1 MDRTLKF
8 LTDYAT
14 SLTYEQLPSDAIRQV
29 KRRVIDALGCAMG
42 GYTEDVPKLVR
53 GYAAEATAVNS
64 GATILGTRRRT
75 APELAAFANGV
86 MVRYLD
92 FNDSG
97 TSKEVGGHPSGN
109 IPAILAAAEYAGA
122 GGEAFICAVV
132 LAYEIHGRMADELGL
147 WRRGWDHASYMTLAS
162 AAGAAKV
169 LELDHARMAN
179 ALALATVTGF
189 FLGQTRTGSVS
200 KWKGCAEGNG
210 SRNGVF
216 AALLAQRGMTGP
228 EAPFE
233 GAKGLF
239 KVASSPVDMPPFGGT
254 NGEAYKIQ
262 IAQHKYF
269 PSDHETQCCAHPF
282 IELGEI
288 LRGRLDDIEKIVV
301 DTYRLTMEVAADSP
315 EKWDPQT
322 RETADHS
329 LPYTMALCLTQG
341 GYWLDDFELEKI
353 RNPALRPL
361 MKKIEVRETEEC
373 NSRFPESNSFRIEVT
388 MKNGEKIRRGIDHAK
403 GDPNNPMTDDEIVT
417 KFRKLCAPVMSDA
430 QMDHALNR
438 RWQLEGMSDISEIVR
453 LFELKGFNP
462 QPFPSAN

>member
-1 MDRTLKF
+1 MDKTLKY

-14 SLTYEQLPSDAIRQV
+14 SLTYDQLPPDAIHQV

-42 GYTEDVPKLVR
+42 GYTEEVPALVR
-53 GYAAEATAVNS
+53 SFALETASV
-64 GATILGTRRRT
+64 GAGSTILGTKHRT
-75 APELAAFANGV
+75 APDVAAFANGV

-122 GGEAFICAVV
+122 DAQTFITAVV

-169 LELDHARMAN
+169 MGLDYAQTAN
-179 ALALATVTGF
+179 ALSLAAVTGF
-189 FLGQTRTGSVS
+189 YLGQTRTGQVS

-216 AALLAQRGMTGP
+216 AALMAKRGMTGP
-228 EAPFE
+228 EAAFE

-254 NGEAYKIQ
+254 SNEVFKLQ

-282 IELGEI
+282 IELGER
-288 LRGRLDDIEKIVV
+288 LKGRLEDIEEIVV

-341 GYWLDDFELEKI
+341 GYWLDDFEPEKI
-353 RNPALRPL
+353 KRPELRPL
-361 MKKIEVRETEEC
+361 MKKIKVRETEEC
-373 NSRFPESNSFRIEVT
+373 NNNFPESNSFRIEVK
-388 MKNGEKIRRGIDHAK
+388 MKNGEIVKAGIDHAK
-403 GDPNNPMTDDEIVT
+403 GDPQNPMTDEEIVT
-417 KFRKLCAPVMSDA
+417 KFQRLCAPVISTQQVEQALGRLWHLDEMRDMS
-430 QMDHALNR
+430 
-438 RWQLEGMSDISEIVR
+438 EVSR
-453 LFELKGFNP
+453 LFVLK
-462 QPFPSAN
+462 

>member
-1 MDRTLKF
+1 MDKTLKY
-8 LTDYAT
+8 LTDYAA
-14 SLTYEQLPSDAIRQV
+14 SLTYEQLPADAIHQV
-29 KRRVIDALGCAMG
+29 KRRVIDAMGCAMG
-42 GYTEDVPKLVR
+42 GYGEDVPKMVR
-53 GYAAEATAVNS
+53 DYAGETSAS
-64 GATILGTRRRT
+64 GAGSTILGTQHRT
-75 APELAAFANGV
+75 APDLAAFANGV

-109 IPAILAAAEYAGA
+109 IPAVLAAAEYAGA
-122 GGEAFICAVV
+122 GARDFFTAIV

-169 LELDHARMAN
+169 MGLDHEQTAN
-179 ALALATVTGF
+179 ALSLAAVTGF
-189 FLGQTRTGSVS
+189 YLGQTRTGKVS

-210 SRNGVF
+210 NRNGVF
-216 AALLAQRGMTGP
+216 AAVMAKLGMTGP
-228 EAPFE
+228 EAAFE

-239 KVASSPVDMPPFGGT
+239 KVASSPVDMPPFGGSA
-254 NGEAYKIQ
+254 GEVFKLQ

-282 IELGEI
+282 IELGEK
-288 LRGRLDDIEKIVV
+288 LKGRLDDIEKIVV

-341 GYWLDDFELEKI
+341 GYWLDDFEPEKI
-353 RNPALRPL
+353 RRPELRPL

-373 NSRFPESNSFRIEVT
+373 NNNFPESNSFRIEVF
-388 MKNGEKIRRGIDHAK
+388 MKNGERIKAGIDHAK
-403 GDPNNPMTDDEIVT
+403 GDPQNPMTDEEIVA
-417 KFRKLCAPVMSDA
+417 KFRRLCAPVMSAERIDKALDA
-430 QMDHALNR
+430 LWRLDEMKNMGEVA
-438 RWQLEGMSDISEIVR
+438 R
-453 LFELKGFNP
+453 LFAL
-462 QPFPSAN
+462 